1 MENAIKANVKEEN
14 KNQKRLNPISLLIF
28 IAYLFIPIILMLIF
42 FIPMKKYSNEIANI
56 FIKFDYFKNLVKNL
70 STQKEIT
77 ILIIKELSFFL
88 VNIFTIISLIIMLF
102 LTKKRNDSISNKKSN
117 ISLKNKI
124 IIGCFF
130 GVLMI
135 LSLIHI

>member
-42 FIPMKKYSNEIANI
+42 FIPMKKYANEIANI

-70 STQKEIT
+70 STQ
-77 ILIIKELSFFL
+77 
-88 VNIFTIISLIIMLF
+88 MDP
-102 LTKKRNDSISNKKSN
+102 RR
-117 ISLKNKI
+117 
-124 IIGCFF
+124 
-130 GVLMI
+130 
-135 LSLIHI
+135 